1 MSTYER
7 PITLAILAMGG
18 QGGGVLADWV
28 VSMAEAQGWVAQST
42 SVPGV
47 AQRTGAT
54 IYYVEMLMPSE
65 GRHPVLSLMPT
76 PGDVDIVLA
85 AEFMEAGRSML
96 RGLVTPDRTTLIAST
111 HRSYA
116 VGEKEVPGDGIGDP
130 LVVVAAA
137 GIAARHTIAFDMQKL
152 AEKNGSVISS
162 ALFGALAG
170 AGVLPFARQ
179 AFEDAVRAG
188 GKGVEASL
196 RAFGAAYERAQ
207 GGHTELVARRA
218 ENTMPMPPVSVG
230 QTQLDALLTRLHTAL
245 PEGLRLMAFAGLQKV
260 VDFQDSRYGHQYLD
274 QLEALHALDV
284 QAGGE
289 AHGFA
294 FTETAAKYLANAM
307 AYDDVVRVAD
317 LKTRAS
323 RFERVRRE
331 VGAREEQL
339 VYTTEYMHPRME
351 EVVGTM
357 PARLG
362 QWVSNNKRLYATMDR
377 FVNKGRRVR
386 TGTVFWFIGLY
397 VLSALKPTRR
407 GMLRH
412 RIEMDHIDIWLS
424 LAKTQL
430 QTNYDLAVQVLA
442 TRRLVKGYSDTH
454 SRGEAKFDRVLS
466 AVPLLADRP
475 DGGVWLNRL
484 IQAALADEAGKALE
498 GALGTV
504 RTLDS

>member
-1 MSTYER
+1 MNTYER

-28 VSMAEAQGWVAQST
+28 VSMAEAQGWIAQST

-54 IYYVEMLMPSE
+54 IYYVEMLKPRD
-65 GRHPVLSLMPT
+65 GRSPVLSLMPT

-130 LVVVAAA
+130 QVVVAAA
-137 GIAARHTIAFDMQKL
+137 GIAAKHSIVFDMQKL

-170 AGVLPFARQ
+170 AKVLPFERET
-179 AFEDAVRAG
+179 FEASVRAG

-207 GGHTELVARRA
+207 AGHSEPVARRV
-218 ENTMPMPPVSVG
+218 ENTPNLPPQSVG
-230 QTQLDALLTRLHTAL
+230 QRQLDALLARLHANL
-245 PEGLRLMAFAGLQKV
+245 PDAVKPMAYAGLSKV
-260 VDFQDSRYGHQYLD
+260 VDWQDPRYGDEYLD
-274 QLEALHALDV
+274 RLEALYQLD
-284 QAGGE
+284 QEAGGA
-289 AHGFA
+289 AHDFA
-294 FTETAAKYLANAM
+294 FTDTAAKYLANAM
-307 AYDDVVRVAD
+307 TYDDVVRVAD

-323 RFERVRRE
+323 RFERVRKE
-331 VGAREEQL
+331 VGARDEQL

-357 PARLG
+357 PKGIG
-362 QWVSNNKRLYATMDR
+362 QWLISNKRLYDGLDR

-386 TGTVFWFIGLY
+386 TGTVFWFMGLY
-397 VLSALKPTRR
+397 MLSALKPIRR

-412 RIEMDHIDIWLS
+412 GVEMEHIAHWLDVAKGQLPS
-424 LAKTQL
+424 NYALAT
-430 QTNYDLAVQVLA
+430 QVLA

-466 AVPLLADRP
+466 AVPLLAERA
-475 DGGVWLNRL
+475 DGGEWLGRL
-484 IQAALADEAGKALE
+484 VQAALADEAGKALE

-504 RTLDS
+504 RSLND